1 MVFKTSLRPG
11 RTLMTELVLNAT
23 ASATPLALYLTAQD
37 SASGLTPYFGVLTAH
52 HFDAPERETDA
63 LLRGGAVHDLGWLR
77 RVAVRGEDRF
87 RWLSGMVT
95 NGVEALTD
103 GSGAYNLVLNAQ
115 GRIQGDAY
123 VWRSG
128 DNPEIETTA
137 EQLEPLLTHL
147 DHFIIMDD
155 VELVSLPDQIA
166 LGITG
171 PAADRILTGL
181 GLSPLGEVLSL
192 AYGTVGDIPIRIERR
207 YGTVVP
213 HYALWA
219 NVEQIPALWQ
229 AIVNAG
235 ATPAGS
241 AALETLRIIEGI
253 PAYGIDIQSRDLA
266 QETNQTRALN
276 FTKGCY
282 LGQEIVERIRS
293 RGQVHR
299 HLRSVELIPEDGASV
314 PPTGTELRVTLDDA
328 KPAGSLISVVA
339 LQLNGTTRIFAIGM
353 IRAEAEVSGR
363 PLVYAGGKALIL
375 NTPPKF
381 AAA

>member
-1 MVFKTSLRPG
+1 
-11 RTLMTELVLNAT
+11 MTELVLNAT
-23 ASATPLALYLTAQD
+23 ASATPLAKHLTTQ
-37 SASGLTPYFGVLTAH
+37 SSSSGLVPYFGALTAH
-52 HFDAPERETDA
+52 HFDAPERETGA
-63 LLRGGAVHDLGWLR
+63 LLRGAAVQDLGWLR
-77 RVAVRGEDRF
+77 RVAVRGEDRL

-95 NGVEALTD
+95 NAVETLAD
-103 GSGAYNLVLNAQ
+103 SSGAYNLVLNAQ

-128 DNPEIETTA
+128 ETLEIETSA

-155 VELVSLPDQIA
+155 VELVSLPDQTAI
-166 LGITG
+166 GITG

-181 GLSPLGEVLSL
+181 GLSPLDEALSL
-192 AYGTVGDIPIRIERR
+192 ADGTVGGVPVRIERR
-207 YGTVVP
+207 YGTIVP

-219 NVEQIPALWQ
+219 NVEHVAAVWQ
-229 AIVNAG
+229 AIVDAG
-235 ATPAGS
+235 ATPVGS
-241 AALETLRIIEGI
+241 AALETLRIVEGI

-266 QETNQTRALN
+266 QETGQTRALN

-299 HLRSVELIPEDGASV
+299 YLRSIELIPDNEAEV
-314 PPTGTELRVTLDDA
+314 PATGTELRGSSNDG
-328 KPAGSLISVVA
+328 KPAGSITSVAAVR
-339 LQLNGTTRIFAIGM
+339 LNEVTRVFGIAM
-353 IRAEAEVSGR
+353 VRSEAEVGGKL
-363 PLVYAGGKALIL
+363 LVYASGKAQIL
-375 NTPPKF
+375 KTPPKF